1 MEIIRK
7 EGRKVIRAWKGI
19 GSNWVVLTDI
29 PNPKREREE
38 ALSTYV

>member
-19 GSNWVVLTDI
+19 GFWVVLTDI